1 MVKKNTCIFI
11 SGYGSNLKSLI
22 KRSREYNFP
31 AKIKLVVSN
40 NSKANGIFYAKK
52 NSIPYLLINTNKRNF
67 DFEIL
72 KSLKKYKISLIC
84 LAGYM
89 KIIPKRLIRNFK
101 KPIIN
106 IHPSLLPKFKG
117 LNTYERVLKN
127 KEIQT
132 GCTVHHVNEKLD
144 DGKIILK
151 KRFFIQ
157 KSDNIKILKNKTQ
170 NLERIGFSEA
180 IINLFRY
187 N

>member
-1 MVKKNTCIFI
+1 MASFTQKKIQF
-11 SGYGSNLKSLI
+11 LI
-22 KRSREYNFP
+22 C
-31 AKIKLVVSN
+31 
-40 NSKANGIFYAKK
+40 
-52 NSIPYLLINTNKRNF
+52 LLIQKKRNF

-157 KSDNIKILKNKTQ
+157 KSDNIKILKKKTQ

>member
-1 MVKKNTCIFI
+1 M
-11 SGYGSNLKSLI
+11 
-22 KRSREYNFP
+22 
-31 AKIKLVVSN
+31 
-40 NSKANGIFYAKK
+40 
-52 NSIPYLLINTNKRNF
+52 
-67 DFEIL
+67 
-72 KSLKKYKISLIC
+72 
-84 LAGYM
+84 
-89 KIIPKRLIRNFK
+89 
-101 KPIIN
+101 
-106 IHPSLLPKFKG
+106 PKFKG

-132 GCTVHHVNEKLD
+132 GCTVHHVSEKLD